1 MIFPQFPGLIVSIV
15 YEVIEVQV
23 KETYVA
29 TSEITSLEHKLG
41 DHTVELRTRVSE
53 ALFSGAKSSEV
64 LSGLGDDIVV
74 KIELDAARLGY
85 KASQ

>member
-1 MIFPQFPGLIVSIV
+1 M

-41 DHTVELRTRVSE
+41 DHTMEFRTRVSE
-53 ALFSGAKSSEV
+53 ALFSGAKSTEV
-64 LSGLGDDIVV
+64 LNGLRDDIVV
-74 KIELDAARLGY
+74 ENELNTARLVY